1 MIFRALFIVFSAGV
15 VLAVPGSLF
24 LMKTYHLTFLE
35 MVNKSAEKLGV
46 VENGQRLIEYE
57 KKYTVPITTLKQNES
72 FPKFLPADNNSNF
85 SYYEYLT
92 FNIKALQKNKGYSPN
107 CSSNDIRNL
116 FYCHILGERDID
128 ELLRELTLYKFIPPR
143 EVGFYGNAL
152 EFIVVLDLLRGSG
165 INIPRTEKALIDEK
179 LKQMLESYLF
189 VLDGDSASLFHGRS
203 VLASNAWLLA
213 THLDS
218 DEIENQES
226 LNRAFGHFYDFF
238 EALEAVEIWPEGY
251 NYWANSR
258 GFQITLAISALK
270 SLEPNSLLLDVRAEA
285 LLERIGL
292 WHIYNTRPDW
302 TIAGWADEGPR
313 VDLKDETSR
322 IIDLIALA
330 TSNTA
335 IHEYARLLR
344 QRFGGFN
351 YYRAYKWY
359 LPALLSNEAAKEV
372 VKKKSNVTLASLEH
386 LLEPVA
392 IFGED
397 FSNHIVIR
405 SGWEADDTLIQ
416 IRASDRFTHHQHF
429 DAGSFTVFANGEPL
443 IVNASRYKNVFTE
456 NRKYF
461 SGRSISKNTVFINSK
476 NESFQPSSHYKIN
489 SKDGGQRIPLATHS
503 SITSFDNWKSELSD
517 GYLLEMAEVKE
528 YKEMA
533 NGDVNIWLDIT
544 KAYNSIYGVN
554 GHSTAKARRVVRQL
568 YYLNKER
575 MLLVYDNINT
585 TSSSL
590 DTGIRLHFAGK
601 PIIAAHKG
609 KQTVGTDYDGIFE
622 FEENNLIEVDTDQRS
637 SIAVYSPTK
646 FVTRLIGGQEYR
658 TYVEVDGDYKEYNGF
673 SFPDGY
679 EDERWFDKSDW
690 RLDFSAFSAKSIEF
704 LTIIQL
710 DTDFDFKVEE
720 NTASDIVI
728 FANGK
733 KVASAVFSPKSKSE
747 NGVRRIYE

>member
-1 MIFRALFIVFSAGV
+1 MIFRALFIVLLAAT
-15 VLAVPGSLF
+15 VLAISGSLF

-46 VENGQRLIEYE
+46 VENGYRLIEYE
-57 KKYTVPITTLKQNES
+57 KKYTVPIISLKQSES
-72 FPKFLPADNNSNF
+72 FPKFLPDDNNSNF
-85 SYYEYLT
+85 SYFEYLT

-107 CSSNDIRNL
+107 CSSKDIRNL

-165 INIPRTEKALIDEK
+165 ISIPRTEKALIDEK

-189 VLDGDSASLFHGRS
+189 VLDGDRASLFHGRS

-213 THLDS
+213 THLDP
-218 DEIENQES
+218 DETENQENF
-226 LNRAFGHFYDFF
+226 NRAFGHFYDFF
-238 EALEAVEIWPEGY
+238 QALEAVEIWPEGY

-258 GFQITLAISALK
+258 GFQIALAIAALK

-335 IHEYARLLR
+335 IQEYARLLR

-372 VKKKSNVTLASLEH
+372 VKKNVNVTLASLKH

-429 DAGSFTVFANGEPL
+429 DAGSFTVFANGKPL

-461 SGRSISKNTVFINSK
+461 SSRSVSKNTIFINSQ
-476 NESFQPSSHYKIN
+476 NDTFQPSKHYSVN
-489 SKDGGQRIPLATHS
+489 SMDGGQRIPLATHS
-503 SITSFDNWKSELSD
+503 SIASFAQWKKELSD
-517 GYLLEMAEVKE
+517 GYNLGMAELIE
-528 YKEMA
+528 FDYKK
-533 NGDVNIWLDIT
+533 NGDVNIWLDLT
-544 KAYNSIYGVN
+544 NAYNSVKGVD
-554 GHSTAKARRVVRQL
+554 GASSAKATRVLRQF
-568 YYLNKER
+568 YYLEKEQV
-575 MLLVYDNINT
+575 LLVYDEISKT
-585 TSSSL
+585 ASAK
-590 DTGIRLHFAGK
+590 DTGARLYFSEK
-601 PIIAAHKG
+601 PIIASLKERVVKG
-609 KQTVGTDYDGIFE
+609 SEYNGIIE
-622 FEENNLIEVDTDQRS
+622 YKDSNLIESRVNS
-637 SIAVYSPTK
+637 EHNMLIYSPQPII
-646 FVTRLIGGQEYR
+646 TRLIGGHDYR
-658 TYVEVDGDYKEYNGF
+658 TYVELDSDYAEYDGQFFD
-673 SFPDGY
+673 DGY
-679 EDERWFDKSDW
+679 EDERWFDKVGW
-690 RLDFSAFSAKSIEF
+690 RLETSPKATKNVKL
-704 LTIIQL
+704 LTAIQMNEGDLLNLNIIKPEQ
-710 DTDFDFKVEE
+710 VV
-720 NTASDIVI
+720 IVVDQQQ
-728 FANGK
+728 
-733 KVASAVFSPKSKSE
+733 VASVKFSSIDNKNTGISRNDE
-747 NGVRRIYE
+747 